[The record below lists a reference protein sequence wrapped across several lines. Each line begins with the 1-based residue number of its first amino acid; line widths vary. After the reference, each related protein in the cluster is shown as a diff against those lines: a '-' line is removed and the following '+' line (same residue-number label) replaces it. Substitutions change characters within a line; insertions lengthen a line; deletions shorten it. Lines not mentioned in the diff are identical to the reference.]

1 MQPTGGFCSTF
12 TALSFISLII
22 RIEEFLPGLRKGFTW
37 YVIFDAKTSQVTN
50 HRAQLVITYTDNFRG
65 IITISLY

>member
-12 TALSFISLII
+12 TALSSISLII
-22 RIEEFLPGLRKGFTW
+22 RIEEFLPWLRKGFMW

-65 IITISLY
+65 IITISL